1 MPAATRGTRFQHVS
15 AMCCAIGRSGRL
27 PIAVGVLLF
36 GACTSGGRPPRP
48 TPPGDTCPP
57 GRNLVCY
64 DKEAPDSGA
73 VLNDR
78 FCRCEQVLNIP

>member
-1 MPAATRGTRFQHVS
+1 MTSRARRVS
-15 AMCCAIGRSGRL
+15 ALALLAAISLTACASAGQ
-27 PIAVGVLLF
+27 A
-36 GACTSGGRPPRP
+36 PRP

-78 FCRCEQVLNIP
+78 FCRCERVLNIP